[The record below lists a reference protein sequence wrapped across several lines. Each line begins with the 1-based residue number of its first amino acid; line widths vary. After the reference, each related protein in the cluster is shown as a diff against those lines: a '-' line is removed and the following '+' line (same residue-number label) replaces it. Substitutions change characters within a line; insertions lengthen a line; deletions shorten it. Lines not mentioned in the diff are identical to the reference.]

1 MQTHASTM
9 LVKML
14 FLFGDLSWRTPGKPP
29 SELLNSKC
37 TFKKQLLC
45 HLLYAKYLTQNE
57 NKTVPGLMNS
67 QSSEGTEIQ
76 QIKLMPYYQRYNRGR
91 YKGGSA
97 NSLGVEN
104 MEHCMGKKNSSSGSL
119 KGEEMA
125 STRTGRERYSWQREW
140 LCMMRGKQWADDA

>member
-37 TFKKQLLC
+37 TFKKHLLC
-45 HLLYAKYLTQNE
+45 HLLHAKYLTQNE
-57 NKTVPGLMNS
+57 NKTVPGRMNS

-97 NSLGVEN
+97 KSLGVEN
-104 MEHCMGKKNSSSGSL
+104 MEHCMGKKKIVHL
-119 KGEEMA
+119 V
-125 STRTGRERYSWQREW
+125 
-140 LCMMRGKQWADDA
+140 L